1 MQEEEGVAAF
11 VFQNTG
17 EVQAARARKG
27 CSHGFRHEL
36 EWWVAA
42 GDVGEDGGASGAQIE
57 RQRSS
62 WTAKAS
68 RLHGGGGANEWQCDV
83 VAVFRH
89 VQRWPDVFVA
99 AMEVAAAEWV
109 GAK

>member
-1 MQEEEGVAAF
+1 
-11 VFQNTG
+11 VFPNTG
-17 EVQAARARKG
+17 EVLAARARRG

-36 EWWVAA
+36 EWWVAT
-42 GDVGEDGGASGAQIE
+42 GDVEEDGGAQIE

-83 VAVFRH
+83 VAVFQR

-99 AMEVAAAEWV
+99 AMEVAAAECGGYGV
-109 GAK
+109 GWCKIERG